1 MAKLDD
7 LGEVISTDV
16 LIIGGGIAGLIAAIK
31 AKEQF
36 PGVDVLIVEKQ
47 TTGWS
52 GKAPKINGDYFVL
65 APGQGPDKVIEYHV
79 RNMGLYLN
87 DQDML
92 YQYLPESLG
101 VAEQLA
107 AWGAKFV
114 MDDHGKLVI
123 RERLGGLSA
132 SLGLDIDVLL
142 PLRAKARKIGTK
154 ILDKVHVVELL
165 KQDDRVVG
173 AAGFNI
179 IDGRFYIFKAKANI
193 LANGG
198 CGYNFRRLWASGSGD
213 GIDAAYRAGAEMRN
227 AEFGNS
233 YVHII
238 FRDTDE
244 AVRNREGGT
253 YENLYNVL
261 GERLSQR
268 YEMGRGIQVSAATVL
283 GLENE
288 VREGRGPI
296 YIDNSDQPP
305 AQLYANLPKFVEW
318 KRRLASKILKYAPP
332 GTRLASWPALSEI
345 SYAEAKRLEVTVYL
359 HGELTPVKVD
369 HNMKTTLAGLWALG
383 DCSYAGSAALGAYPA
398 PHGGLAGGIAY
409 AAWSAVRAGPTAA
422 NFAAEAPESQVDDAE
437 VKRLKEDIFAPLRR
451 ENGLMPVDVIYTVQD
466 VICPVK
472 YNL

>member
-1 MAKLDD
+1 MDRNETVVDD
-7 LGEVISTDV
+7 LVDVISTDI
-16 LIIGGGIAGLIAAIK
+16 LIIGGGIAGLVAAIK
-31 AKEQF
+31 AKEEF

-52 GKAPKINGDYFVL
+52 GKAPKINGGYFAL
-65 APGQGPDKVIEYHV
+65 GPGEEPDKLIEYHV
-79 RNMGLYLN
+79 RNMGIYLN

-92 YQYLPESLG
+92 YQYLPESLD
-101 VAEQLA
+101 VAEQLM

-114 MDDHGKLVI
+114 TDDRGKLAI
-123 RERLGGLSA
+123 RKRAGGLYS

-142 PLRAKARKIGTK
+142 PLRAKARKMGTK

-165 KQDDRVVG
+165 KKDDRVVG

-179 IDGRFYIFKAKANI
+179 VDGRFYIFKAKATI

-244 AVRNREGGT
+244 TVRNREGGT
-253 YENLYNVL
+253 YENLYNAL
-261 GERLSQR
+261 DEPLSQR

-283 GLENE
+283 GLEKE
-288 VREGRGPI
+288 VREGKGPI

-305 AQLYANLPKFVEW
+305 AQLYASLPKLVEW

-332 GTRLASWPALSEI
+332 GARLAAQPVLPEI
-345 SYAEAKRLEVTVYL
+345 SYAEAKRLEVTLYL
-359 HGELTPVKVD
+359 HAELTPVKVD
-369 HNMKTTLAGLWALG
+369 QNMKTTLTGLWALG

-398 PHGGLAGGIAY
+398 PHGGIAGGIAY
-409 AAWSAVRAGPTAA
+409 AAWGAVRAGPDAVG
-422 NFAAEAPESQVDDAE
+422 FIAEAPESQVD
-437 VKRLKEDIFAPLRR
+437 
-451 ENGLMPVDVIYTVQD
+451 
-466 VICPVK
+466 
-472 YNL
+472 